1 MPDLQQNSREKDGE
15 NLRDSNRKAR
25 SDGQLCMPDAPA
37 YEITQAGKMSEM
49 WDGFGQKIVQQLS
62 LQ

>member
-1 MPDLQQNSREKDGE
+1 MPDLQQNSREKVGE
-15 NLRDSNRKAR
+15 NKYSPNKKAR

-49 WDGFGQKIVQQLS
+49 WDEFGQKIVQQLS